1 MMVEQFSKNISALD
15 YHYPKLNPADWSGS
29 CLAEESTLHQL
40 SPYIGKIKSIFARKL
55 ITTYTKPEDVVLDP
69 FAGSGTVTLESLIAG
84 RHVIANDINPY
95 ALTLIKAKLFPPDSL
110 EKAIN
115 NAKYYISLSKKECEE
130 INLEEV
136 PDWVRKFYHPDT
148 LKEIISLSKL
158 LKKNN
163 EYFFLACLM
172 GILHHQRPGFLSYP
186 ASHLVPYLRTK
197 KYPLEKYPEMY
208 SYRDVESRFIKKIHR
223 VYKRISMFDNTLR
236 RVCFQKNAEELVLKD
251 NSIDAIISSPPYMNA
266 LDYAR
271 DNRLRLWFLGEK
283 NYEKYDTKSPRNIE
297 DFKILMKNVM
307 KNLYPALKMNSYC
320 VFVLGDV
327 NKSKKSINTAL
338 AVIDIANSMGS
349 FVCEEF
355 IQDEV
360 PTFRRARKEG
370 ACTKNEWIIVLRK
383 VGN

>member
-15 YHYPKLNPADWSGS
+15 NHYPKLNPADWSGS
-29 CLAEESTLHQL
+29 CLAEESSLHQL

-55 ITTYTKPEDVVLDP
+55 ITTYSKPEDVVLDP

-110 EKAIN
+110 EDAIN
-115 NAKYYISLSKKECEE
+115 NAKYYISLSKKDCDE
-130 INLEEV
+130 INLEDV

-148 LKEIISLSKL
+148 LKEIISLSQL

-163 EYFFLACLM
+163 EYFFIACLM

-197 KYPLEKYPEMY
+197 KYPSEKYPEMY
-208 SYRDVESRFIKKIHR
+208 LYRDVESRFIKKIHR

-271 DNRLRLWFLGEK
+271 DNRLRLWFLGE
-283 NYEKYDTKSPRNIE
+283 
-297 DFKILMKNVM
+297 
-307 KNLYPALKMNSYC
+307 
-320 VFVLGDV
+320 
-327 NKSKKSINTAL
+327 INTAL
-338 AVIDIANSMGS
+338 DVIDIANSMVS